1 MTTNK
6 EYLQSL
12 EPREL
17 NAWFESE
24 HATPVDNLAD
34 CYDEETRTYSYP
46 ASKLT
51 TCSNEKIA
59 EFEAQ
64 INRLTRERDNLA
76 DDLLASNREREH
88 LRKSLG
94 IAIDRAHDICELVN
108 LDEGLA

>member
-17 NAWFESE
+17 SAWFDSE
-24 HATPVDNLAD
+24 HTTQ
-34 CYDEETRTYSYP
+34 ETTEL
-46 ASKLT
+46 K
-51 TCSNEKIA
+51 
-59 EFEAQ
+59 AQ

-76 DDLLASNREREH
+76 DDLLESNREREH